1 MKFDKNKL
9 EITPAPFADALELK
23 RSIGEALNKKKLE
36 ISGLNVDL
44 DKLVETEVTGDLLG
58 SLLQPVLSLVNSR
71 EVERDLMLCA
81 KRALYDKNK
90 IDADFFEP
98 VETRELYFPIML
110 EIAKVNI
117 GPFFAGL
124 FSGLKEAKK
133 KAAGFLKSKSK

>member
-1 MKFDKNKL
+1 MKFEKRKL

-44 DKLVETEVTGDLLG
+44 DKLTETEITPDLLG

-81 KRALYDKNK
+81 KRALYDNNK
-90 IDADFFEP
+90 IDADFFED
-98 VETRELYFPIML
+98 VNNRALYFPIML

-117 GPFFAGL
+117 GPFFQGL

-133 KAAGFLKSKSK
+133 KATGFLRSKSK

>member
-44 DKLVETEVTGDLLG
+44 DKLVETEITGDLLG
-58 SLLQPVLSLVNSR
+58 SLLQPVLSLINSR
-71 EVERDLMLCA
+71 EVERDLMICA
-81 KRALYDKNK
+81 KRALYDNHK
-90 IDADFFEP
+90 IDSDFFENIDN
-98 VETRELYFPIML
+98 RALYFPIML

-117 GPFFAGL
+117 GPFFQGL
-124 FSGLKEAKK
+124 FSQLKGATKK
-133 KAAGFLKSKSK
+133 FTNTPKST